1 MATHYMKAD
10 GSFHSR
16 IWFAKAGRGIDQ
28 DIGISP
34 TADHH
39 LANGTYS
46 FSLASFDPRG
56 MDIKEA
62 TALGKEASLYEGM
75 GAQFGSQIWRMAHE
89 ARVGDYI
96 YLESENH
103 NLHAV
108 GVITGPYRPRE
119 GKFDDGVLQ
128 QEGLHALPVK
138 WYPVPNGI
146 GAIQLGRLDNAVF
159 RNIIEK
165 DQLVELLF
173 QLSDEYLDAGLYQSE
188 AGASQQP
195 KHEPSAA
202 KSTGKGMARPETP
215 ALAPSSTPPPVPV
228 SPPGGLTTPIHLA
241 RNGVVLFQGID
252 DAKLQS
258 LLLSKEIL
266 GSDHYYRHGMAE
278 WLLVSH
284 YANLA
289 GVRL

>member
-1 MATHYMKAD
+1 MKAD

-16 IWFAKAGRGIDQ
+16 IWFAKAGRGVDQ
-28 DIGISP
+28 DIGISA
-34 TADHH
+34 TADQH

-56 MDIKEA
+56 MDVKEA
-62 TALGKEASLYEGM
+62 TILGKETSLYEGM
-75 GAQFGSQIWRMAHE
+75 GAQFGAQIWRMAHE

-108 GVITGPYRPRE
+108 GVISGPYRPRE

-128 QEGLHALPVK
+128 QEGLHALPVR

-159 RNIIEK
+159 RNVIEK

-173 QLSDEYLDAGLYQSE
+173 QLSDKYLDAGLYQSE
-188 AGASQQP
+188 AGAALQP
-195 KHEPSAA
+195 KAEPT
-202 KSTGKGMARPETP
+202 KSSGKGFAPPSGP
-215 ALAPSSTPPPVPV
+215 AEPVPV
-228 SPPGGLTTPIHLA
+228 VPVVGLVTPIHLA

-252 DAKLQS
+252 DAKMLS
-258 LLLSKEIL
+258 LIQSKEIL

-289 GVRL
+289 GLRL